1 MRNKT
6 PGTCELCVRHQV
18 VTTVH
23 HLTPKEVGG
32 AFMPTAELCIPC
44 HKQIHS
50 LYTNEELGAR
60 LNTIE
65 ALRKDDKI
73 SKFIKWIRKQPSSK
87 LVKSKKSNERKRK
100 KG

>member
-1 MRNKT
+1 MSKSAI
-6 PGTCELCVRHQV
+6 GTCELCARRNVE
-18 VTTVH
+18 TTIH

-32 AFMPTAELCIPC
+32 TFLETARLCIPC

-65 ALRKDDKI
+65 DLRRDEKI
-73 SKFIKWIRKQPSSK
+73 RSFIKWIRKQPPTK
-87 LVKSKKSNERKRK
+87 LIKTKKSQERRK
-100 KG
+100 KR

>member
-1 MRNKT
+1 MSKRAI
-6 PGTCELCVRHQV
+6 GACELCARRNVEI
-18 VTTVH
+18 TIH

-32 AFMPTAELCIPC
+32 TFLPTAELCIPC

-65 ALRKDDKI
+65 ELRKDEKI
-73 SKFIKWIRKQPSSK
+73 HAFIKWIRKQPPTK
-87 LVKSKKSNERKRK
+87 LIKTKKSHERRK
-100 KG
+100 KR